1 MLIYTMSDDEIFVQ
15 KLGRL
20 SWLFISAWSCTKR
33 WSDEHICIQFS
44 RLCHS
49 VTQLSHHVWSWIKDF
64 DPWLSNL
71 SCTIAYW
78 NLCKMLHFLCILS
91 LECLSF
97 NLVFNYLQNKMIYT
111 WLLSIIR
118 FSTNEYI
125 THVDLFM
132 TLSSIDNGEPSF
144 SLHSQSNLFL
154 YSCYIYHAKS
164 HWLRRGKTM
173 WKVVYKI
180 KTSLEINTKNVLL
193 VLQSESFNNL

>member
-78 NLCKMLHFLCILS
+78 NA
-91 LECLSF
+91 
-97 NLVFNYLQNKMIYT
+97 VQDVT
-111 WLLSIIR
+111 
-118 FSTNEYI
+118 
-125 THVDLFM
+125 LFM
-132 TLSSIDNGEPSF
+132 YFVSGMPFFQPCLQLFTKQNDIYLAVIHHKIFNKWIYYTCRFIHDFVINWQRWTIFFFTQSIKSF
-144 SLHSQSNLFL
+144 FIFLLHLPRKKSLTS
-154 YSCYIYHAKS
+154 K
-164 HWLRRGKTM
+164 GK
-173 WKVVYKI
+173 
-180 KTSLEINTKNVLL
+180 NNVKGRL
-193 VLQSESFNNL
+193 